1 MGFAVAA
8 LEGGNPAAS
17 ISADTPLFIR
27 NSRNTSD
34 AAMTGPSHHVR
45 MTAIELGLYLRRIRF
60 TRSAPVLHAIAAEV
74 ERQFPSDEATPR
86 VVAMCY
92 R

>member
-1 MGFAVAA
+1 
-8 LEGGNPAAS
+8 
-17 ISADTPLFIR
+17 
-27 NSRNTSD
+27 
-34 AAMTGPSHHVR
+34 MTGPSHHVR